1 MKNGIKAI
9 IPLLVIAAVLGIFV
23 IASAD
28 TAAAELPEGPVQT
41 EEHVQEEPM
50 EIIHEEADAYLEDGE
65 FTYFLTEE
73 ERQLVICV
81 VAAEARS
88 ESLEG
93 MMAVAQSIRD
103 RAITRNQS
111 VTEVC
116 LAPNQYAAPYTGEVS
131 DRLVDA
137 VMFVFDEGHCPLE
150 YPTTHFY
157 QHEMIAAPDWTAN
170 LTCRGTIGAHTFF
183 G

>member
-1 MKNGIKAI
+1 MKKEMKAI
-9 IPLLVIAAVLGIFV
+9 VPLLLIAVILGGFIL
-23 IASAD
+23 ASGE
-28 TAAAELPEGPVQT
+28 TAAQEATVMETVPEVIPEPV
-41 EEHVQEEPM
+41 
-50 EIIHEEADAYLEDGE
+50 EISHEEAAEHLEDGDI
-65 FTYFLTEE
+65 TYTLTED
-73 ERQLVICV
+73 ERELVIGV
-81 VAAEARS
+81 VAAEARG

-103 RAITRNQS
+103 RAITRGQT

-116 LAPNQYAAPYTGEVS
+116 LAPHQYAAPYTGEVS

-137 VMFVFDEGHCPLE
+137 VMFVFDEGHSALE

-157 QHEMIAAPDWTAN
+157 QHETIEAPDWTYN
-170 LTCRGTIGAHTFF
+170 LTCRGSIGDHTFF

>member
-9 IPLLVIAAVLGIFV
+9 VPLAAAALILGAFIL
-23 IASAD
+23 ISAD
-28 TAAAELPEGPVQT
+28 SAAAELPKEPVQA
-41 EEHVQEEPM
+41 EPVQEEPV
-50 EIIHEEADAYLEDGE
+50 EISHEEADAYLEDGE

-73 ERQLVICV
+73 ERQLVISI

-137 VMFVFDEGHCPLE
+137 VMFVFDEGHSVLE

-157 QHEMIAAPDWTAN
+157 QHEMIAAPDWTYN
-170 LTCRGTIGAHTFF
+170 LTCRGSIGAHTFF
-183 G
+183 E

>member
-9 IPLLVIAAVLGIFV
+9 VPLLVIAAILGIFI

-28 TAAAELPEGPVQT
+28 TAAAELPEPAAEKKELAAPV
-41 EEHVQEEPM
+41 
-50 EIIHEEADAYLEDGE
+50 EISHEEAAAYLEDGGP
-65 FTYFLTEE
+65 TYYLTEE
-73 ERQLVICV
+73 ERQLVIGV
-81 VAAEARS
+81 VAAEARG

-111 VTEVC
+111 VTDVC

-137 VMFVFDEGHCPLE
+137 VMFVFDEGHSVLE

-157 QHEMIAAPDWTAN
+157 QHEMIAAPDWTYN
-170 LTCRGTIGAHTFF
+170 LTCRGSIGAHTFF